1 MKDRIKELRS
11 VLNLSQKDFANSIAV
26 QQSAVS
32 MMERGTLP
40 VSDRVITTI
49 CLAHGIDEHW
59 LRTGEGD
66 MYPAP
71 SDDDAELMNLMAM
84 LTTDDMD
91 PERKRLVIAFCR
103 VVMSLPEYAL
113 DPTREYFERMTDAY
127 KSTKKEEE

>member
-1 MKDRIKELRS
+1 MNRVKELRLA
-11 VLNLSQKDFANSIAV
+11 LNLTQSEFAKSLGISQ
-26 QQSAVS
+26 Q
-32 MMERGTLP
+32 TLSGVENEVRP
-40 VSDRVITTI
+40 LTDHTIVTI
-49 CLAHGIDEHW
+49 CSVYGVDEHW

-127 KSTKKEEE
+127 KNTKKEEE